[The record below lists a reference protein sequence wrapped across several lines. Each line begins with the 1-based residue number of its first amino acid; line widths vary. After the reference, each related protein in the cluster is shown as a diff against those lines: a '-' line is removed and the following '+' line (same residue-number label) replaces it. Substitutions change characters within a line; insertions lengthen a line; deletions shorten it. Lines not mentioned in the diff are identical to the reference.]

1 MYLTYQIYLSSLNKE
16 GPIEDNDWGQHYDM
30 ESQILI
36 NEYNPLKHPILKQPK
51 QVNQLNQL
59 KQLSSLN
66 SEPQKD
72 IESGLKEA
80 LQKYTANQ
88 LNNSQN
94 KCSCKSTIITSVIY
108 IAHLV
113 LFIVLFK

>member
-1 MYLTYQIYLSSLNKE
+1 MSLTYQTYLLSLNKE
-16 GPIEDNDWGQHYDM
+16 ERNQNNDWGQHYDM

-36 NEYNPLKHPILKQPK
+36 NALNPLKHSTLT
-51 QVNQLNQL
+51 QL
-59 KQLSSLN
+59 KQIKQVTPFT

-72 IESGLKEA
+72 IESGLKQA
-80 LQKYTANQ
+80 LQNYTANQ
-88 LNNSQN
+88 SNNSH
-94 KCSCKSTIITSVIY
+94 KCNYKSALITSVIY

>member
-1 MYLTYQIYLSSLNKE
+1 MSLTYQTYLLSLNKE
-16 GPIEDNDWGQHYDM
+16 ERNQNNDWGQHYDM

-36 NEYNPLKHPILKQPK
+36 NALIPLKHSTLSQI
-51 QVNQLNQL
+51 NQL
-59 KQLSSLN
+59 KQITPFT

-72 IESGLKEA
+72 IESGLKKA
-80 LQKYTANQ
+80 LQNYTANQ
-88 LNNSQN
+88 SNTSH

-113 LFIVLFK
+113 LFIMLFK